1 MVVLLLQSSYST
13 LIDWLTTYAVEV
25 NAVVSLFLTLAI
37 IGVYLKQHREL
48 KSQTR
53 SMENQTEAIRAGIK
67 PILQI
72 DGFDA
77 LETHPIEDR
86 EISNADYADVDLSN
100 VGNETAKN
108 IQLLTH
114 LHIES
119 DLPDTTFTT
128 VEYPLNL
135 QARPIVAREGEG
147 GVLPA
152 EGTKS
157 FYAPVE
163 VGIHH
168 PKIQDDQLRL
178 PNALSTLG
186 ELIDNDQLANP
197 CLEVGIR
204 YENLAEETTTLPIK
218 DGIEI
223 DLSADHASFKTILD
237 NREGTCEGTE
247 KFDRST

>member
-1 MVVLLLQSSYST
+1 MIVLSLQSSYSAF
-13 LIDWLTTYAVEV
+13 INWVIKYAVEV
-25 NAVVSLFLTLAI
+25 NAIVSLFFTLAI
-37 IGVYLKQHREL
+37 IAVYLKQHREL
-48 KSQTR
+48 ESQTR
-53 SMENQTEAIRAGIK
+53 SMKNQTEAIRAGIK

-77 LETHPIEDR
+77 LETHPIEVR
-86 EISNADYADVDLSN
+86 EISNADYADVGLSN

-152 EGTKS
+152 GKTKS
-157 FYAPVE
+157 FYAPIE
-163 VGIHH
+163 VGIRH
-168 PKIQDDQLRL
+168 PETQDNQLRL
-178 PNALSTLG
+178 PNALSTLS
-186 ELIDNDQLANP
+186 ELTDTDQIVNP

-218 DGIEI
+218 DGIKI
-223 DLSADHASFKTILD
+223 DLSADYSSFRTIL
-237 NREGTCEGTE
+237 NN
-247 KFDRST
+247 

>member
-1 MVVLLLQSSYST
+1 MIVLSLQSSYNA

-25 NAVVSLFLTLAI
+25 NAIISLFFTLAI
-37 IGVYLKQHREL
+37 IELYLKQHREL
-48 KSQTR
+48 ESQTR

-72 DGFDA
+72 NGFDA
-77 LETHPIEDR
+77 LAAHPIEDR
-86 EISNADYADVDLSN
+86 KISNADYADVDLSN

-128 VEYPLNL
+128 IEHPLNL
-135 QARPIVAREGEG
+135 QSRPIVAREGEG

-152 EGTKS
+152 EETGS

-163 VGIHH
+163 VGIRH
-168 PKIQDDQLRL
+168 PEIQDDQLRL
-178 PNALSTLG
+178 PNALSTLT
-186 ELIDNDQLANP
+186 ELVDSDQLANP
-197 CLEVGIR
+197 CLEIGIR
-204 YENLAEETTTLPIK
+204 YENLAKETTTLPIK
-218 DGIEI
+218 DGIKI
-223 DLSADHASFKTILD
+223 DLSADHTSFKTIFN
-237 NREGTCEGTE
+237 NREGACEYTGE
-247 KFDRST
+247 FDHST